1 MKKILTP
8 ICPTCSC
15 SLIRLGIGSERW
27 TKLICEAKNIFFVAR
42 VVLIYFIKNPQDIS
56 KKPKTW
62 LFVQPVWQKSRCN
75 RLYVWKLQDGKCFF
89 VDVPIVLMRFKRNP
103 IIMSNVYRENPKK
116 VNETL

>member
-1 MKKILTP
+1 MSFVHLSEP
-8 ICPTCSC
+8 IPN
-15 SLIRLGIGSERW
+15 LIKEQLHVGHIGV
-27 TKLICEAKNIFFVAR
+27 NIFFVAR

-89 VDVPIVLMRFKRNP
+89 VDVPIVLRCFNKNP
-103 IIMSNVYRENPKK
+103 IIISNACKVNPKK
-116 VNETL
+116 MNETP